1 MASTAIQC
9 AALSG
14 NPKRAST
21 PRTASA
27 NGPPPGTTTTRRD
40 RAASAT
46 AARTAS
52 KTAALARR
60 PPPTLTTQSTWLAS
74 SAEDTPNY
82 TLRPYRPPPIL
93 PRNDA
98 NPEDVDEGRH
108 AIAGTHRPALLP
120 ADRAAGGAARRP
132 ERAGCRLHHRRR
144 AGRARSRGR
153 RLGDRRD
160 QRPPDELHQ
169 DRRHRRSGALP
180 PSRSASGELSRVG
193 ARLRPRRLDAGAGE
207 AVRQR
212 AHAESDAGEDSAGS
226 GQGVSGQLLAV
237 APRAACEI

>member
-46 AARTAS
+46 AAR
-52 KTAALARR
+52 ARR

-98 NPEDVDEGRH
+98 NPEDVDEGCH

-120 ADRAAGGAARRP
+120 ADR
-132 ERAGCRLHHRRR
+132 
-144 AGRARSRGR
+144 
-153 RLGDRRD
+153 
-160 QRPPDELHQ
+160 
-169 DRRHRRSGALP
+169 
-180 PSRSASGELSRVG
+180 
-193 ARLRPRRLDAGAGE
+193 
-207 AVRQR
+207 
-212 AHAESDAGEDSAGS
+212 
-226 GQGVSGQLLAV
+226 
-237 APRAACEI
+237 